1 VRWKSVPNVP
11 SFTERPIL
19 TVSSVTAGYG
29 GDPIIENVSFDAYR
43 GKMVAIV
50 GPNGAG
56 KSTLLKVV
64 GGVIKPT
71 AGKVL
76 IEGRDVTG
84 FSSERLLRTGISYVP
99 QVDNVFPSLSVLEN
113 LEMGGYARRRG
124 VKEKVAEL
132 CEMFPDLKPALRR
145 QARTLSGGQRTM
157 LAIARGLMLDPAVLL
172 LDEPT
177 AGLAPRFVDRVWA
190 EVMNIKKLDVA
201 VVIVEQ
207 NTRRT
212 LAQAD
217 WAHVLVLGRNRLE
230 GTGSQL
236 LQDPE
241 VVELYVGRG

>member
-1 VRWKSVPNVP
+1 MPNVP